1 MDRMKALVNT
11 DSLSKLVQQ
20 EVSAYAGE
28 AYGVNGPTRLYY
40 TENTHEL
47 VYCITVP
54 YDPVYQKSDL
64 VLMARIVDDQVII
77 DVDKTG
83 KPLRGALRQAGIPD
97 YQIRLAWDQ
106 ST

>member
-1 MDRMKALVNT
+1 MDRLKPLVNT
-11 DSLSKLVQQ
+11 ASLNNLVRQ

-40 TENTHEL
+40 TENPQQL
-47 VYCITVP
+47 VYCVTAP
-54 YDPVYQKSDL
+54 YDPVFRKADL

-83 KPLRGALRQAGIPD
+83 KPLRDALRQAGVPD
-97 YQIRLAWDQ
+97 YQIRLAWEQ
-106 ST
+106 A